1 MTQFIAPNMAAAMQY
16 SNRQGMMP
24 SNQYSSGILS
34 MAEGGLA
41 RKPYL
46 FGGIKRRLKKLIPKE
61 AAGIMQ
67 MAAPFVAPH
76 SMLGAAA
83 LSGLG
88 QYKSRGKINPL
99 QLAMSVAPGLKGKH
113 VNPIFEKFNRGTGI
127 ADEASV
133 MRNLRGRMPGG
144 QKMDDLFFGKAG
156 TYDDPF

>member
-1 MTQFIAPNMAAAMQY
+1 MTQWIAPNMAAAMQY

-67 MAAPFVAPH
+67 VAAPFVAPH
-76 SMLGAAA
+76 SLLGAGIM
-83 LSGLG
+83 SGLG
-88 QYKSRGKINPL
+88 QYKQS
-99 QLAMSVAPGLKGKH
+99 
-113 VNPIFEKFNRGTGI
+113 
-127 ADEASV
+127 
-133 MRNLRGRMPGG
+133 GRI
-144 QKMDDLFFGKAG
+144 
-156 TYDDPF
+156 